1 MPSRRDFLR
10 LAALGALLPQAA
22 RAQPKGKPKPKP
34 KPGAEPEGVFVNDVH
49 SGLTATMV
57 SQILVPGTVDE
68 VRAALKLAR
77 SEERS
82 ICIAG
87 SRHAMGQQA
96 FATDAILLDTR
107 KLTRVLGFD
116 AGRGLIEFACNWS
129 RLHGAKQL
137 KVGVFDDNRGALA
150 FYRSAGFNDGGITRP
165 ELSTENRTV
174 LLLTMN
180 LSRTAGTEG

>member
-1 MPSRRDFLR
+1 MTFLLSI
-10 LAALGALLPQAA
+10 LA
-22 RAQPKGKPKPKP
+22 
-34 KPGAEPEGVFVNDVH
+34 
-49 SGLTATMV
+49 ATMV

-116 AGRGLIEFACNWS
+116 AGRGLIEVEFSGPFDAFEVANTV
-129 RLHGAKQL
+129 GADVQL
-137 KVGVFDDNRGALA
+137 EYA
-150 FYRSAGFNDGGITRP
+150 FQ
-165 ELSTENRTV
+165 
-174 LLLTMN
+174 
-180 LSRTAGTEG
+180 